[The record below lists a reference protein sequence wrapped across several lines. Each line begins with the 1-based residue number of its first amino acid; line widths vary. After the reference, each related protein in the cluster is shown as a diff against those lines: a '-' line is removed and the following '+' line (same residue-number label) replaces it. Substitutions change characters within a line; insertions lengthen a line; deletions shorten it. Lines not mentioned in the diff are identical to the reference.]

1 MKKYLAVLCVLS
13 IAFASCNSDAGKADK
28 ADNAAAQKMEEV
40 IKEKEN
46 EAVDPAGKNVDTADY
61 EAQSAQEIMDKEK
74 EIQQEQNAIAQEVSQ
89 DTADYEAQ
97 SAPEVMAE
105 EQAIAQEED
114 AIAEE
119 ESEYATFEKNMTEL
133 YKNEGI
139 TDIIV
144 APYAKGIDIIFHV
157 DNKNMTKDTFTA
169 IAKEV
174 VKQLK
179 DNFDYLDKD
188 LPIGCSLEY
197 QPDPN
202 QDTQVLMTE
211 DVK

>member
-61 EAQSAQEIMDKEK
+61 EAQSAQEIMDKEQQI
-74 EIQQEQNAIAQEVSQ
+74 EQEQNAIAQEVSQ

-105 EQAIAQEED
+105 EQAIAQEE
-114 AIAEE
+114 
-119 ESEYATFEKNMTEL
+119 SEYATFEKNMAEL

-139 TDIIV
+139 TDVIV

>member
-61 EAQSAQEIMDKEK
+61 EAQSAQEIMDKEQQI
-74 EIQQEQNAIAQEVSQ
+74 EQEQNAIAQEVSQ
-89 DTADYEAQ
+89 DTADYETQ

-105 EQAIAQEED
+105 EQAIAQEE
-114 AIAEE
+114 
-119 ESEYATFEKNMTEL
+119 SEYATFEKNMAEL

-139 TDIIV
+139 TDVIV

>member
-61 EAQSAQEIMDKEK
+61 EAQSA
-74 EIQQEQNAIAQEVSQ
+74 
-89 DTADYEAQ
+89 
-97 SAPEVMAE
+97 PEVMAE

-139 TDIIV
+139 TDVIV

>member
-13 IAFASCNSDAGKADK
+13 IAFASCNSDSEKTNK
-28 ADNAAAQKMEEV
+28 ADNATAQNMEEV
-40 IKEKEN
+40 ITET
-46 EAVDPAGKNVDTADY
+46 EAVDPAGKNVDSADY
-61 EAQSAQEIMDKEK
+61 EAQSAQEIMDKEE
-74 EIQQEQNAIAQEVSQ
+74 EIAQEQNAIAQEVSQ

-97 SAPEVMAE
+97 SAPELMAE
-105 EQAIAQEED
+105 EQVVQQEED

-119 ESEYATFEKNMTEL
+119 ENEYATFEKNMAEL

-139 TDIIV
+139 TDIVV

-157 DNKNMTKDTFTA
+157 DNKNMGKDTFAA
-169 IAKEV
+169 ISKEV

-188 LPIGCSLEY
+188 LPVGCSLEY

-202 QDTQVLMTE
+202 QDTEVLITE